1 MHWVREAFEHVL
13 RKGPRDLGIELVY
26 DVCHNVAKF
35 EEHEVDG
42 KTRKLCVHR
51 KGATRAFPPGSPDLP
66 AKYLSVGQPVI
77 VPGDMGTASWLLVGT
92 EQAMKETWGSTCHGA
107 GRVMSRHQA
116 LKAKRGQ
123 QVADDLRKQGI
134 LVRSAGMKTLAE
146 EMPEAYKDVDRVVEV
161 CHEAGLARKVARM
174 RPLAVVKG

>member
-1 MHWVREAFEHVL
+1 
-13 RKGPRDLGIELVY
+13 
-26 DVCHNVAKF
+26 
-35 EEHEVDG
+35 
-42 KTRKLCVHR
+42 
-51 KGATRAFPPGSPDLP
+51 
-66 AKYLSVGQPVI
+66 VI

-107 GRVMSRHQA
+107 GRLMSRHQA

-123 QVADDLRKQGI
+123 QVVDDLRKQGI

-174 RPLAVVKG
+174 KPIAVVKG